1 MKQTI
6 RKKTRAENTRG
17 GQGVNSKFKGQE
29 APQQDLRSTKNM
41 KWNAQN
47 GYLDFKL
54 TESQQELHD
63 KIEDNTLTFV
73 EGCSG
78 SGKSLA
84 VLYTFVKEYLKDNTK
99 QIIILR
105 TPVEAGMDKIG
116 ALPSDYAAKIE
127 PHFASAR
134 DLLEQLLSKNKV
146 ENDLN
151 QRIHFKI
158 PNYCLGATFSDSLIL
173 LDEAQQLQPMILK
186 LILERIGQ
194 NSKMVVAGDNT
205 QLYASNS
212 NQRDALKDAIPRFF
226 DKDTMEPKYPDMA
239 YHKFGVEDVQRSEIV
254 KSVIRGYTG
263 LL

>member
-6 RKKTRAENTRG
+6 RKKTRSENTRG
-17 GQGVNSKFKGQE
+17 GQGMNSKFKGPE

-73 EGCSG
+73 EGPAG
-78 SGKSLA
+78 TGKSLGI
-84 VLYTFVKEYLKDNTK
+84 LYSVVEEYVKNNTK

-116 ALPSDYAAKIE
+116 ALPSDYAAKVE
-127 PHFASAR
+127 PHFASTR
-134 DLLEQLLSKNKV
+134 NLLEQLLSKNKV

-158 PNYCLGATFSDSLIL
+158 PNYCLGATFDNSLIL
-173 LDEAQQLQPMILK
+173 IDESQQLQPMILK
-186 LILERIGQ
+186 LLLERTGE
-194 NSKMVVAGDNT
+194 NSKIVVAGDNS
-205 QLYASNS
+205 QLYASS
-212 NQRDALKDAIPRFF
+212 ANQRNALKDALPRFF
-226 DKDTMEPKYPDMA
+226 YMDDMEPKYPDIA
-239 YHKFGVEDVQRSEIV
+239 YHSFCVEDVQRSEIV